1 MHEDND
7 NILKSLMYV
16 TFYRFR
22 CDTNRIS
29 TESKKESYFPCFVR
43 PEIHAISMINHQ
55 KLDCIKVVAKIL
67 SEHDRNYKSVNLGE
81 DVIREMIMCSFLGSP
96 VNSKTAMTAY
106 RAMLKRVD
114 LVATHF
120 EHFKELTLKTQQLL
134 LKHNSDLIVS
144 LQGANFFQVEKN
156 RQDQILHS
164 LGFED
169 RDAATK
175 LIEEVKQAY
184 KINETEYKAIS
195 YKNFNTIQEKKDDTA
210 DEQRYDQLV
219 SRVGASAGIDKCVL
233 VLLSYALLFSSDFE
247 DEFLTEQGMKGIER
261 SQQQVISILERYIYT
276 IYSKQEASK
285 VFNGVLQCLADLREL
300 CAIKQKRRLLQE
312 RKVTF
317 SETANTLEP
326 SETNLTL

>member
-1 MHEDND
+1 M
-7 NILKSLMYV
+7 IYV
-16 TFYRFR
+16 TFYRFH

-29 TESKKESYFPCFVR
+29 TEHEKECDFPRFVR
-43 PEIHAISMINHQ
+43 PEMHTISMMNEQ

-67 SEHDRNYKSVNLGE
+67 SEHDKNYKSVNLGE
-81 DVIREMIMCSFLGSP
+81 DVIREMIMCSFRGSP

-120 EHFKELTLKTQQLL
+120 EQFKKLTLKTQQIL

-144 LQGANFFQVEKN
+144 LQGANFFQVEKSG
-156 RQDQILHS
+156 QDQILHS

-169 RDAATK
+169 HDAAIK
-175 LIEEVKQAY
+175 LMEGVKQTY
-184 KINETEYKAIS
+184 NINETEYNTIS

-210 DEQRYDQLV
+210 DEQRYDELV

-233 VLLSYALLFSSDFE
+233 VLLSYALLFSTDFE
-247 DEFLTEQGMKGIER
+247 DEFLTAEGTKDIER
-261 SQQQVISILERYIYT
+261 SQQQVITILERYIYT
-276 IYSKQEASK
+276 IHSNQVASK
-285 VFNGVLQCLADLREL
+285 VFNGVLRCLADLREL

-317 SETANTLEP
+317 SESANTLEP
-326 SETNLTL
+326 SETNITP

>member
-1 MHEDND
+1 MNF
-7 NILKSLMYV
+7 MYV
-16 TFYRFR
+16 TFYRFH
-22 CDTNRIS
+22 CDTDRIS
-29 TESKKESYFPCFVR
+29 TEPKKESDFPRFVR
-43 PEIHAISMINHQ
+43 PEIHTISMMNEQ

-67 SEHDRNYKSVNLGE
+67 SEHDKNYKSVNLGE

-114 LVATHF
+114 LVANNF
-120 EHFKELTLKTQQLL
+120 EHFKELKLKTQHIL

-144 LQGANFFQVEKN
+144 LQGANFFQVERN
-156 RQDQILHS
+156 GQDQILHS

-169 RDAATK
+169 HDAATK
-175 LIEEVKQAY
+175 LIEEVKKTY
-184 KINETEYKAIS
+184 DINETEYKAIS
-195 YKNFNTIQEKKDDTA
+195 YKKFNTIQEKKDDTA

-219 SRVGASAGIDKCVL
+219 SRVGACAGIDKCVL

-247 DEFLTEQGMKGIER
+247 DEFLTEEGMKGIER
-261 SQQQVISILERYIYT
+261 SQQQVIAILERYIYT
-276 IYSKQEASK
+276 LYSGQVASK
-285 VFNGVLQCLADLREL
+285 VFNGVLRCLADLREL

-317 SETANTLEP
+317 SESANTLEP
-326 SETNLTL
+326 SETNITL